1 MRKPTEVGYR
11 GYRIVVVALLA
22 GLFTLAA
29 ANERLPTGTLRA
41 TYIGQ
46 NPVQAFIDPST
57 HELRGPSAEITRAL
71 AQQLRVPFTLKGAQG
86 VAGVIDSVKNG
97 EADLGFVAYDPVRAV
112 DVDFSQTYSLAQNTY
127 LVLEDSP
134 LNSVDDMDKAGLR
147 LGVAERDAG
156 DYFLTRTLKNATLTR
171 NPGGNLAAA
180 LRLLNAREIE
190 AYAANRQRLTEL
202 VAKTSGFRIVTGN
215 FYGVEQAVIV
225 QKGNKIL
232 LEAIDKFL
240 DEARSSGLIAGSIE
254 RAGLSGVD
262 VAPPRAT
269 QR

>member
-1 MRKPTEVGYR
+1 MRCWTTTA
-11 GYRIVVVALLA
+11 ALLV
-22 GLFTLAA
+22 GLFALTTVDAQV
-29 ANERLPTGTLRA
+29 PTGMLRA

-46 NPVQAFIDPST
+46 NPVQAFIDPAS
-57 HELRGPSAEITRAL
+57 HELRGPGAEITRAL
-71 AQQLRVPFTLKGAQG
+71 AQILGLPFSLKGAQG
-86 VAGVIDSVKNG
+86 VAGVIASVKNG

-134 LNSVDDMDKAGLR
+134 LRSVDDMDRAGLR

-156 DYFLTRTLKNATLTR
+156 DYFLSRTLKNATLKR
-171 NPGGNLAAA
+171 NPGGDLAVAVE
-180 LRLLNAREIE
+180 LLKAHEIE

-202 VAKTSGFRIVTGN
+202 IAKTSGLRIVSGN

-225 QKGNKIL
+225 RKGNRIL
-232 LEAIDKFL
+232 LEKIDKFL
-240 DEARSSGLIAGSIE
+240 DDARASGLIADSIA

-262 VAPPRAT
+262 VAPPRAE
-269 QR
+269 QRR